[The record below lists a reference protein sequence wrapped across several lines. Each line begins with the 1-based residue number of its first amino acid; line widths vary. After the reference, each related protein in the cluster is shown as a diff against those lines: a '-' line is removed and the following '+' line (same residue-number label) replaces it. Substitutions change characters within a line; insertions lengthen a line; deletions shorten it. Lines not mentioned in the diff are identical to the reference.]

1 MSSLLVHKSIFVV
14 FIIQPF
20 LVNADQI
27 CAPLDEND
35 VMIECPA
42 DTCCNQSNCTTE
54 ASKYKCCDKPPGFRC
69 SNCPTCINC
78 IWGPWGACGKF
89 EEECGDG
96 LSPKRIRGEM
106 TRKPVTQLNP
116 VTGEQVV
123 TGPGGVCPGEIIE
136 GKERKTKAPCFE
148 DCPEHCILSEWSYTS
163 SWSNTD
169 NDPPCGFRT
178 KERKVTQEPDYGGT
192 TCEKK
197 YSCQTLSECL
207 NGKDERDCHDSCTVN
222 GNPGDGESRGSC
234 GEGLICFPDGSC
246 RKHDPFPWWAYVLI
260 ALCLAAVIVLVLY
273 LIPSTREKILK
284 KAEKLRNLR
293 G

>member
-69 SNCPTCINC
+69 SNCPKCINC

-148 DCPEHCILSEWSYTS
+148 DCP
-163 SWSNTD
+163 
-169 NDPPCGFRT
+169 
-178 KERKVTQEPDYGGT
+178 
-192 TCEKK
+192 
-197 YSCQTLSECL
+197 
-207 NGKDERDCHDSCTVN
+207 DSCTVN